1 MDKLKHFTDME
12 ALYRKQADAEPA
24 KRERHVAD
32 AEAWRLLADTKRLMA
47 AKQTE
52 MREVLASLVKPRGQV
67 PPTQMS

>member
-24 KRERHVAD
+24 KRERHIAD
-32 AEAWRLLADTKRLMA
+32 ADAWRLLADTKRLIA

-52 MREVLASLVKPRGQV
+52 MREVLASLSKPKGQL
-67 PPTQMS
+67 PSTQIS